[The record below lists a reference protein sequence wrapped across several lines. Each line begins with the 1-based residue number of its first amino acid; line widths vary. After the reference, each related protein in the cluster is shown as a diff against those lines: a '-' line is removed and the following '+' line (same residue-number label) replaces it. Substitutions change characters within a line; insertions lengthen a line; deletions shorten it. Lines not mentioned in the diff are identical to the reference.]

1 MLKNVWKSRLKVDHM
16 AKDKSWQKE
25 TGKLGRGTMVYVW
38 TSFILHTSQTW
49 VAHAN
54 LKTQPWWGRT
64 HQERGLP
71 PSWRR
76 EGGRN
81 GTCPAGLWKKVNRFE
96 SKEGVIA
103 TPEQKL
109 AHLGLL
115 KWRADGWNATTWK
128 QPSSSFLSRNPWFV
142 IPEHST
148 CECCKKFSCQQR
160 QHVHG

>member
-1 MLKNVWKSRLKVDHM
+1 MLKNVWKSTLKVDHM
-16 AKDKSWQKE
+16 AKYKSCQKE
-25 TGKLGRGTMVYVW
+25 IGKLGRGTMFYVW

-54 LKTQPWWGRT
+54 LKAQLWWGRT
-64 HQERGLP
+64 HQQRGLR

-76 EGGRN
+76 EDRRSGIMRCRPL
-81 GTCPAGLWKKVNRFE
+81 GTGWTVGVQG
-96 SKEGVIA
+96 GVIA
-103 TPEQKL
+103 RTEVSTPGIAEVRR
-109 AHLGLL
+109 
-115 KWRADGWNATTWK
+115 WRMERNNLETTK
-128 QPSSSFLSRNPWFV
+128 RSFLSWNPGSV